1 MLFCPL
7 RESEKDHEDM
17 PEGLLNDN
25 AAAENVEE
33 SVSDPVSLLET
44 IDVV

>member
-1 MLFCPL
+1 
-7 RESEKDHEDM
+7 M
-17 PEGLLNDN
+17 PEGLLNDKS
-25 AAAENVEE
+25 AAENVEE